1 MTEHAPDALDKPVQ
15 FFTGKGGVG
24 KSTVISA
31 VALRA
36 AKQGRRPLIVELG
49 AHTSTAHMSGGEP
62 VGYDPVETLE
72 GVHATRVL
80 FEPALVDYIASRLKL
95 RPIARAV
102 AKNASLRR
110 LFVAAPGVDEIVT
123 MHRVAD
129 LATESSWGPVLIDLE
144 STGNALMFF
153 DLPQVLDSFLEDG
166 PLRQVVDRATRLLR
180 DPERCVVHV
189 VSVPEPLVVR
199 ETIDLYRGLLERQ
212 GVNLGRLFINRVPPL
227 WLDPQERDQIE
238 RALAAVD
245 REHDLHGRL
254 RLIQWVANR
263 RDIAQRCIDGLR
275 HDIPLP
281 TTELAMSHRGV
292 GGIIGELAHAL
303 DVEVSP

>member
-1 MTEHAPDALDKPVQ
+1 MTAHDADALDKPVQ

-31 VALRA
+31 VAVRA
-36 AKQGRRPLIVELG
+36 ARSGRRPLIVELG
-49 AHTSTAHMSGGEP
+49 AHTSSAHMVGGIP
-62 VGYDPVETLE
+62 VGYDPVEILN

-123 MHRVAD
+123 MHRVAE
-129 LATESSWGPVLIDLE
+129 LGTGGTWGPVLIDLE

-153 DLPQVLDSFLEDG
+153 DLPGVLDAFLEDG
-166 PLRQVVDRATRLLR
+166 PLRQVVDQATRLLR
-180 DPERCVVHV
+180 DPERCVVHL
-189 VSVPEPLVVR
+189 VSAPEPLVVR
-199 ETIDLYRGLLERQ
+199 ETIDLYRGLLERE
-212 GVNLGRLFINRVPPL
+212 GVNLGRLFINRVPPM
-227 WLDPQERDQIE
+227 WLDDAGRAQVDA
-238 RALAAVD
+238 ALAAASEND
-245 REHDLHGRL
+245 RVANRL
-254 RLIQWVANR
+254 RLVKWVVKR
-263 RDIAQRCIDGLR
+263 RETAERCIHGLR

-281 TTELAMSHRGV
+281 TTELAMSHRDV
-292 GGIIGELAHAL
+292 VHIVSELAAAL
-303 DVEVSP
+303 SEDDP